1 MMCKNGDTFANFTHI
16 INIEIYNN
24 NILPTFSAAHFYP
37 ENSLT
42 LHLFTVCQSQCHPS
56 HDIMHHIQINLLIDI
71 ISKPWSYL
79 LWGQS
84 ISSNPGKG
92 YKYKYLILTELWMP
106 MYQKRYTLNTIINIL
121 LFRNPIYV
129 CVAIL
134 V

>member
-1 MMCKNGDTFANFTHI
+1 MCKNGDTFANFTHI

-71 ISKPWSYL
+71 VASHEVTSSEVKAYL
-79 LWGQS
+79 VILENRS
-84 ISSNPGKG
+84 
-92 YKYKYLILTELWMP
+92 KYKYLIITKLEMP
-106 MYQKRYTLNTIINIL
+106 TYY
-121 LFRNPIYV
+121 F
-129 CVAIL
+129 C
-134 V
+134 